1 MIELAK
7 AASNE
12 VKAIKSAI
20 HHGIQT
26 RSPTI
31 SQISQSAPQVANT
44 LGMLHQCDG

>member
-31 SQISQSAPQVANT
+31 SQIRPISFVVA
-44 LGMLHQCDG
+44 Q